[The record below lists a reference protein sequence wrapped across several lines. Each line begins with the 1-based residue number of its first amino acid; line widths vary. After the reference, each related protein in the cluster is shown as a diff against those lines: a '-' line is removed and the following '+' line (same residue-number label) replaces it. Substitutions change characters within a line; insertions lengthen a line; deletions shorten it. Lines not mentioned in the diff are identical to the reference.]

1 MVSVH
6 SQREMS
12 FINNVI
18 KVSIRIFSSA
28 FFRINI
34 VKLPAQQVARRDF
47 WLSIQSILA
56 RKDFWLL
63 IWLSIQN

>member
-28 FFRINI
+28 FFRINM
-34 VKLPAQQVARRDF
+34 VKLLAHQVARRDF
-47 WLSIQSILA
+47 WLSIQSILT

>member
-34 VKLPAQQVARRDF
+34 VKLLAQQVARRDF